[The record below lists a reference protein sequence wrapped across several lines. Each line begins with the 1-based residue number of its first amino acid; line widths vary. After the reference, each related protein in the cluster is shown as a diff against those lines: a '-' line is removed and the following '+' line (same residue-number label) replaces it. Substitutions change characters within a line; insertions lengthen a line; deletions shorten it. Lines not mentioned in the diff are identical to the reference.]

1 MVVEAVGMDE
11 PHYAYGRLKVTE
23 EMRRFGML
31 GEEKVPGR
39 GSAASVAPERP
50 SRMSLENAP

>member
-1 MVVEAVGMDE
+1 MGKDE
-11 PHYAYGRLKVTE
+11 PDHAYRKLKVTE
-23 EMRRFGML
+23 EMRRFGMP